1 MAEFK
6 DDIEPEENVP
16 LLSRQSS
23 YYIPETEIA
32 MDTYYRSIHST
43 SLQELL
49 NEYFLKHRYRL
60 FGLYKMTTRHQDD
73 ISEKLWYTTTCYLSG
88 KINIMLFAM
97 LCVFY
102 KNTPNEYYRGSRTD
116 FINRWTM
123 VEYSLWELLTTN
135 SINFRSEP
143 SSLKYFGQSS
153 SHSLSEFLPED
164 IKGLMTTITSVSKAS
179 ERYATTL
186 YSPDDVHT
194 PYDKIVRML
203 RMSYEELPCKCINM
217 TMTLAGI
224 KSLTGGIIHWFCFEL
239 YNGELYISSSWADG
253 DEYIQSTIQKR
264 RVDEVAFNT
273 IVASLYTGTNIE
285 DTITT
290 LQEYFFLNPIDNTGK
305 PVDPTQYLMG
315 TFGRPGMTG
324 PFEIVV
330 YETYLNNVI
339 ELAQYLYSE
348 SKTNEEFQKSIT
360 SMTKGYRSGIYLP
373 AGMEKFK
380 ILVDELIRKINSS
393 CNSRVVNVKK
403 RGRSPSPQ
411 VKRGG
416 RITKK
421 KVRRCKK
428 VHTSRRRRKSI
439 SNRKVKY

>member
-1 MAEFK
+1 
-6 DDIEPEENVP
+6 
-16 LLSRQSS
+16 
-23 YYIPETEIA
+23 
-32 MDTYYRSIHST
+32 
-43 SLQELL
+43 
-49 NEYFLKHRYRL
+49 
-60 FGLYKMTTRHQDD
+60 
-73 ISEKLWYTTTCYLSG
+73 
-88 KINIMLFAM
+88 
-97 LCVFY
+97 
-102 KNTPNEYYRGSRTD
+102 
-116 FINRWTM
+116 
-123 VEYSLWELLTTN
+123 
-135 SINFRSEP
+135 
-143 SSLKYFGQSS
+143 
-153 SHSLSEFLPED
+153 
-164 IKGLMTTITSVSKAS
+164 
-179 ERYATTL
+179 
-186 YSPDDVHT
+186 
-194 PYDKIVRML
+194 
-203 RMSYEELPCKCINM
+203 M

-315 TFGRPGMTG
+315 PFGRPGMTG

-360 SMTKGYRSGIYLP
+360 SMTKVYRSGIYLP